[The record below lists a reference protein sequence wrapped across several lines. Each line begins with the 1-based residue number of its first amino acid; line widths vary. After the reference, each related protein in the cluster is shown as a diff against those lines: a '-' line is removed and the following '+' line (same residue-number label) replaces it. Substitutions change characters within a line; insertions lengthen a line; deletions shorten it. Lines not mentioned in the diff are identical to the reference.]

1 MKRPTFITWEQ
12 LKVGLV
18 ILVALVILTVGMVRL
33 GQAAN
38 LFAERYELVA
48 FVPNANGLRE
58 GGGVMVAG
66 QLAGT
71 IRDIE
76 FLDPDADTTRNLR
89 IVMAVDERLQD
100 QIRTNSMVRVRT
112 QGLLG
117 DKVLD
122 ISPGTPT
129 EAVLQPGDTLE
140 LQPSLDYEQVIAQAS
155 EAVDDVV
162 QLTEDL
168 KNITGGI
175 VAGEGT
181 IGQLVNNRA
190 LYDEFTATMAR
201 TNQLLARL
209 QNPNG
214 TFARLIDD
222 PALYESLTGT
232 LTATDSL
239 LVTLNSDRSSVGLL
253 LRNDSLYRNLVGI
266 TSNADSLLSLAH
278 SGDGFAAKM
287 LRDEQ
292 LYDQLNKLVTDMNAL
307 LEAIREDPGRYA
319 KGAVTVCV
327 FRKC

>member
-12 LKVGLV
+12 LKVGIV
-18 ILVALVILTVGMVRL
+18 ILVALAILTIGMVRL

-38 LFAERYELVA
+38 LFTTRYELVA
-48 FVPNANGLRE
+48 FVPNANGLRV

-66 QLAGT
+66 QLSGT
-71 IRDIE
+71 IRDIQ
-76 FLDPDADTTRNLR
+76 FLEPDADTTRNLR
-89 IVMAVDERLQD
+89 LILAVDERMKE
-100 QIRTNSMVRVRT
+100 QIRTNSTVRVRT

-122 ISPGTPT
+122 INPGTPM
-129 EAVLQPGDTLE
+129 EAMLQPGDTLSLE
-140 LQPSLDYEQVIAQAS
+140 PSLDYEQVIAQAS

-162 QLTEDL
+162 QLTADL
-168 KNITGGI
+168 KDITGGI

-222 PALYESLTGT
+222 PALYESMTGA
-232 LTATDSL
+232 LAATDSL
-239 LVTLNSDRSSVGLL
+239 LVTLNSDRSSIGLM
-253 LRNDSLYRNLVGI
+253 LRSDTLYRNLVGM
-266 TSNADSLLSLAH
+266 TQSADSLLTLFS
-278 SGDGFAAKM
+278 SGNGFAAKM
-287 LRDEQ
+287 LRDQE
-292 LYDQLNKLVTDMNAL
+292 LYDQLNKMVTDLNAL
-307 LEAIREDPGRYA
+307 LEAMRQNPERYF
-319 KGAVTVCV
+319 KGAVKVEV
-327 FRKC
+327 F

>member
-38 LFAERYELVA
+38 LFTERYELVA

-76 FLDPDADTTRNLR
+76 FLEPDADTTRNLR
-89 IVMAVDERLQD
+89 ITMAVDERLRD

-129 EAVLQPGDTLE
+129 EAMLEPGDTLA
-140 LQPSLDYEQVIAQAS
+140 LQPSLDYEAVIAQAS

-168 KNITGGI
+168 KQITGGI
-175 VAGEGT
+175 VSGEGT

-190 LYDEFTATMAR
+190 LYDEFTGTMAR

-214 TFARLIDD
+214 TFARLVDD
-222 PALYESLTGT
+222 PRLYESLTGT
-232 LTATDSL
+232 LEATDSL

-253 LRNDSLYRNLVGI
+253 LRSDSLYRNLVGI
-266 TSNADSLLSLAH
+266 TSNADSLLSLAS

-307 LEAIREDPGRYA
+307 LEAIRQDPERYA

>member
-18 ILVALVILTVGMVRL
+18 IVVALAILTVGMVRL

-38 LFAERYELVA
+38 LFTTRYELVA

-71 IRDIE
+71 IRKIE
-76 FLDPDADTTRNLR
+76 FLDPDADTLRNLR
-89 IVMAVDERLQD
+89 IVLAVDETLKD
-100 QIRTNSMVRVRT
+100 QIRTNSSVRIRT

-122 ISPGTPT
+122 ISPGTPM
-129 EAVLQPGDTLE
+129 EAVLQPGDTLALE
-140 LQPSLDYEQVIAQAS
+140 PSLDYEQVIAQAS

-162 QLTEDL
+162 QLTADL
-168 KNITGGI
+168 KDITGGI

-201 TNQLLARL
+201 TNQLLVKL

-214 TFARLIDD
+214 TFARLIED
-222 PALYESLTGT
+222 PALYESMTGA
-232 LTATDSL
+232 LAATDSL
-239 LVTLNSDRSSVGLL
+239 LVTLNSDKSSIGMMLRS
-253 LRNDSLYRNLVGI
+253 DSLYRNLVGM
-266 TSNADSLLSLAH
+266 TRSADSILTLMSQ
-278 SGDGFAAKM
+278 GDGFAAKM
-287 LRDEQ
+287 LRDQE
-292 LYDQLNKLVTDMNAL
+292 LYDQLNKMITDMNAL
-307 LEAIREDPGRYA
+307 LEAMRREPERFF
-319 KGAVTVCV
+319 KGAVKVEV
-327 FRKC
+327 F

>member
-18 ILVALVILTVGMVRL
+18 IVVALIILTVGMVRL

-38 LFAERYELVA
+38 LFTKRYELVA
-48 FVPNANGLRE
+48 FVQNANGLRE

-71 IRDIE
+71 IKTID

-89 IVMAVDERLQD
+89 LVMAIDETLQD
-100 QIRTNSMVRVRT
+100 QIRENSSVRVRT

-129 EAVLQPGDTLE
+129 SAILQEGDTLS
-140 LQPSLDYEQVIAQAS
+140 LQPSLDYEQVIAKAS

-162 QLTEDL
+162 QLTADL
-168 KNITGGI
+168 RDITGGI

-214 TFARLIDD
+214 TFARLVDD
-222 PALYESLTGT
+222 PALYEAMTGALTR
-232 LTATDSL
+232 TDSL
-239 LVTLNSDRSSVGLL
+239 LIVLNSDRSSLGLL
-253 LRNDSLYRNLVGI
+253 MRDTTLYRNIVGI
-266 TSNADSLLSLAH
+266 TSSADSLLSMATN
-278 SGDGFAAKM
+278 GEGFAAK
-287 LRDEQ
+287 LLSDQQ
-292 LYDQLNKLVTDMNAL
+292 LYDQLNKTVTDLNAL
-307 LEAIREDPGRYA
+307 LTAVRENPEKFA
-319 KGAVTVCV
+319 KGAVTVCI

>member
-1 MKRPTFITWEQ
+1 MKRPTFISWEQ

-18 ILVALVILTVGMVRL
+18 IVVALVILTIGMVRL

-38 LFAERYELVA
+38 LFSERYELVT
-48 FVPNANGLRE
+48 FVENANGLRE

-71 IRDIE
+71 IREIA
-76 FLDPDADTTRNLR
+76 FLEPDADTSRNLR
-89 IVMAVDERLQD
+89 LVLAVDERMQE
-100 QIRTNSMVRVRT
+100 QIRTNSTVRVRT

-122 ISPGTPT
+122 INPGTPT
-129 EAVLQPGDTLE
+129 EAVLQPGDTLS
-140 LQPSLDYEQVIAQAS
+140 LQPSLDYEAVIAQAS

-162 QLTEDL
+162 TLTEDL
-168 KNITGGI
+168 KSITGGI

-222 PALYESLTGT
+222 PALYESMTGA
-232 LTATDSL
+232 LAAADSL
-239 LVTLNSDRSSVGLL
+239 LVTLNSDRSSIGMM
-253 LRNDSLYRNLVGI
+253 LRSDSLYRNLVGM
-266 TSNADSLLSLAH
+266 TNSADSILTLFS
-278 SGDGFAAKM
+278 SGNGFAAKM
-287 LRDEQ
+287 LRDQE
-292 LYDQLNKLVTDMNAL
+292 LYDQLNKMVTDMNAL
-307 LEAIREDPGRYA
+307 LEAMRREPERYF
-319 KGAVTVCV
+319 KGAVKVEV
-327 FRKC
+327 F